1 MQKPSLVI
9 REQVV
14 DWQRQ
19 LNWMTFAGI
28 VLVVA
33 PVAWLMAGRKTNV
46 DGDADATKSM

>member
-33 PVAWLMAGRKTNV
+33 PVAWLMAGRTAK
-46 DGDADATKSM
+46 AE